1 MWRFILITTC
11 VLLGAM
17 DSEAASKNIN
27 KRGVGSY
34 AGSYSSSNG
43 DNGGYVGN
51 YDFDDF
57 NYAPDFGFGFIDPYL
72 FHQQLTA
79 QILAQHA
86 AQQNAIASTFT
97 LGDATV
103 TADASNLPNDIPDYD
118 EQQAAFFDQIRRRNH
133 YVYKG
138 NKGNRYAP
146 NYSAAAASVGP
157 GGGYQTA
164 YISPENPSVP
174 NISNRFASVSPGGFK
189 GVSVSS
195 YSSSSD
201 INGKKSS
208 HRGAQTTINDN
219 GRIITY
225 KVNS

>member
-86 AQQNAIASTFT
+86 AQQK
-97 LGDATV
+97 
-103 TADASNLPNDIPDYD
+103 
-118 EQQAAFFDQIRRRNH
+118 QQAAFFDQIRRRNH